1 MRPLTTEVLRELL
14 KGAEPPCISLYQPT
28 HRANPDALQ
37 GPIRYK
43 NLVRDAEQSLREKYS
58 GREVRSLLE
67 RFQALAAEYHF
78 WAHQRDGLAVLA
90 SAGMFEVFQ
99 LQRPV
104 KELVVVA
111 DSFHLKPLLRVVQS
125 ADRYHV
131 PCLDRHEARLFE
143 GNRDALDEVDVGD
156 MPTTITAALGEQLT
170 DPHQAVGVY
179 GKRAGAGA
187 LAHGGPA
194 SFPGTGG
201 KNDEVDK
208 DTERFFQV
216 IDREVLARFSR
227 PSGLPLILAA
237 LPEHHAEF
245 RRVSRNPFLQP
256 GGVAKHPGP
265 LTPEQLRA
273 EVWRVVEPTYLARLA
288 RLTED
293 HGTAAARGLAASDLC
308 DVAKAVAASRV
319 GVLLVEADRVVPGR
333 FDPATGEIHRGRL
346 ADPEVGDVIDDL
358 AEAVL
363 RTGGE
368 VVVVPAGR
376 MPTDTGLA
384 ATFRH

>member
-1 MRPLTTEVLRELL
+1 MRQLTTDVLRELL
-14 KGAEPPCISLYQPT
+14 NANEPPCISLYQPT

-37 GPIRYK
+37 DPIRYK
-43 NLVRDAEQSLREKYS
+43 NLVRDAERSLREKYS
-58 GREVRSLLE
+58 GREVRPLLE
-67 RFQALAAEYHF
+67 PFQALADDYHF
-78 WAHQRDGLAVLA
+78 WTHQREGLAVLA
-90 SAGMFEVFQ
+90 AAGTFEVFR

-111 DSFHLKPLLRVVQS
+111 DTFHLKPLLRMVQS
-125 ADRYHV
+125 ADRFQV
-131 PCLDRHEARLFE
+131 LCLDRHEAKLFE

-156 MPTTITAALGEQLT
+156 MPATIKAALGEQLT
-170 DPHQAVGVY
+170 DPQRGIAYNAQPAVF
-179 GKRAGAGA
+179 
-187 LAHGGPA
+187 HGQ
-194 SFPGTGG
+194 GG
-201 KNDEVDK
+201 KKDEVDK

-256 GGVAKHPGP
+256 GGVAKHPGS

-273 EVWRVVEPTYLARLA
+273 EVWQVVEPTYLARLA

-293 HGTAAARGLAASDLC
+293 QRTAAARGLAASDLN

-333 FDPATGEIHRGRL
+333 FDPATGEVRPGRL

-358 AEAVL
+358 AETVL